1 MSACLGFPENVCIS
15 SSLLFKVTAEV
26 GKLLGEEKVDAI
38 LCVAGGWAGG
48 NAKSKCES
56 SFELLIHSVPPLV
69 QRAWI
74 GWVCTTCQ
82 VRCFSVWPPGSL
94 RSSVR

>member
-1 MSACLGFPENVCIS
+1 M
-15 SSLLFKVTAEV
+15 TAEV

-56 SFELLIHSVPPLV
+56 FSGLIIHCTLLFV
-69 QRAWI
+69 QRD
-74 GWVCTTCQ
+74 GLGPSYVPGQ
-82 VRCFSVWPPGSL
+82 MVSVFLPESL
-94 RSSVR
+94 Q